1 MGSMRSSSRSSGS
14 FQIENARLI
23 DQSDCRDRDEEPLIP
38 TLTGERNRESIHTN
52 SKTHFTLKEY
62 KRERGRNTKNI
73 KNGQKLIEREMNSEV
88 SEDDLQQSY
97 DWDRKTGFLS
107 SRREFGKK
115 LRKNKM

>member
-62 KRERGRNTKNI
+62 KREREGETRKIKKMDKN
-73 KNGQKLIEREMNSEV
+73 
-88 SEDDLQQSY
+88 
-97 DWDRKTGFLS
+97 
-107 SRREFGKK
+107 
-115 LRKNKM
+115 